1 MHVAASF
8 LPAYLQ
14 EIMVKLTL
22 IIALLLRLNSVFS
35 IRRTISRLL
44 SKRFEIK
51 VFDDVH
57 LPEDMSF
64 IAKARNLLQLQKGTN
79 VEVLQFG
86 AAQLGLGAKARN
98 LLPFQK
104 ETNIEGPLK
113 ALLDSP
119 KEKTYAMRRI
129 QQVLINSIIKA
140 KADEPDLVPGY
151 YLYFGNNNFSK
162 IPAMLCQTNPFFA
175 SALTFAQ
182 EGDNSYLELIAYT
195 SEPASATD
203 SKYLSFTREMS
214 DPSHRI
220 NVRFN
225 MDMTVNKITKFD
237 QDGQATIVDASEW
250 DKYASGAIYN
260 VFYYASAIHSTI
272 HVLHY
277 LMTTAIK
284 SSTAHNTA
292 LLAWAEPYDD
302 NIPVKYLE
310 VATLLIQSSLSG
322 RITKSHITKS
332 RIAKATIL
340 EMLEDN
346 QIVTGKDGFGASP
359 AIKKDMRD
367 ILCS

>member
-1 MHVAASF
+1 MIKF
-8 LPAYLQ
+8 
-14 EIMVKLTL
+14 TL
-22 IIALLLRLNSVFS
+22 IIALLLPLSSAFS
-35 IRRTISRLL
+35 IRDRINKRLND
-44 SKRFEIK
+44 RFAIEI
-51 VFDDVH
+51 FDDVH

-64 IAKARNLLQLQKGTN
+64 IAKARNLLNLQR
-79 VEVLQFG
+79 G
-86 AAQLGLGAKARN
+86 ANADVVSFTTGGVPTLIN
-98 LLPFQK
+98 
-104 ETNIEGPLK
+104 
-113 ALLDSP
+113 ALLGKP
-119 KEKTYAMRRI
+119 KEDSLEARR
-129 QQVLINSIIKA
+129 VRHGFINEVIKDDA
-140 KADEPDLVPGY
+140 NEPDIVDG
-151 YLYFGNNNFSK
+151 YLYFGNKNFQK
-162 IPAMLCQTNPFFA
+162 ILSMLCQVNPFFA

-182 EGDNSYLELIAYT
+182 EGDSSYLELNAYT
-195 SEPASATD
+195 STPASATD